1 MTQLKT
7 NIHCIRMV
15 ALREIH
21 RLVAKPLY
29 IFCMLIAPLF
39 CMVFFVSL
47 MKEGLPTNLPI
58 AVVDLDNSSTT
69 RSLIRQLNAFE
80 QTEVAMQTMSFTEGR
95 QAMQRGEVYGIFYI
109 PENFSAEAST
119 GKQPKLSFY
128 TNGSYLIAGSL
139 LFKDMKTISVLAGG
153 AVGLKTGTAKGLTE
167 SQIKGQLQPIVI
179 NTHSIGNPWLNY
191 SVYLNNI
198 LIPGVLQLMIFLVT
212 VFSIGS
218 EIKFGTSPEWLK
230 TGNNSLL
237 VSLAGKLLPHTVLFS
252 IVGFLSCSILYGFNA
267 FPLQSGWM
275 PMLTDMFL
283 LVLASQAVGIFM
295 IGVLP
300 TLRLGLS
307 FASLFGMITFSIV
320 GLSFPVA
327 DMHPTL
333 QALANLFPLRH
344 YFLIYVDQA
353 LNGRDLIYCFGHYLA
368 LMAFL
373 ILPFLIGRNLK
384 HALLYFRYIP

>member
-80 QTEVAMQTMSFTEGR
+80 QTEVAMQTMSFTEAR

-333 QALANLFPLRH
+333 QAWANLFPLRH

>member
-80 QTEVAMQTMSFTEGR
+80 QTEVAMQTMSFTEAR

-109 PENFSAEAST
+109 SENFSAEAST

-237 VSLAGKLLPHTVLFS
+237 VSLAGKLLPHTVIFS